1 MTQPAEPLSVSYQ
14 HQFTG
19 RTEGIRST
27 APVQWRQFDSVMAAY
42 WEAEGDVGGTG
53 HYVSANP
60 RISVFFTDVS
70 SIRIAVSGASEQARP
85 MARVFYVP
93 AGMPMRTAFTAP
105 LSFSHLDVHFELG
118 KAVHLLAP
126 VIGRNAARSLLA
138 RPAELEEAGDLEM
151 LARLLVDEVRRPT
164 RHCLFSERLADSLI
178 AAVLDIRAPREGDEN
193 ARLTT
198 AQMRRVAARFEAG
211 GGRRLT
217 VGEMAEAV
225 NLSESWFHQVFKTTT
240 GLTPLRWQMK
250 QRIGMAQRLLAD
262 PDLTIADV
270 ADRLGFA
277 DQSHLTKIF
286 RQAEGQTPAAWRRAL
301 KRG

>member
-1 MTQPAEPLSVSYQ
+1 
-14 HQFTG
+14 
-19 RTEGIRST
+19 
-27 APVQWRQFDSVMAAY
+27 VQWRQFDSVMAAY

-70 SIRIAVSGASEQARP
+70 SIRIAVSGTSEQARP

-178 AAVLDIRAPREGDEN
+178 AAVLDIRAP
-193 ARLTT
+193 
-198 AQMRRVAARFEAG
+198 
-211 GGRRLT
+211 
-217 VGEMAEAV
+217 GEMAEAV